1 MRKIIVLVILLI
13 LSTMLQGKSYYAQ
26 DYNCLINIREN
37 GDLHVCETFRY
48 HFSGGTYSWVSRYI
62 PEQATDGLQFIR
74 AFVKDTDGNIISETD
89 DYKFKNN
96 NLVVKWNFEPIM
108 DASLDFELEF
118 VARHVLYIEDN
129 ALKVDYQPLPKD
141 HDFIIDQGRIELI
154 MPFKLPSPLG
164 VFSNTSNKVQVS
176 YSENSVIYNFWSLEG
191 DEVFPIELTL
201 AHDALSIEEPHW
213 QEIDEMQNYYK
224 KYIILLLFAVLIAG
238 LFLASL
244 LIGISR
250 RHKIRFAPDQLPDDL
265 FEIHPGFVSKMVNGF
280 DNTVVPF
287 ASLFYRLLKQDSVII
302 EKITKKKYRI
312 ILTENVP
319 EDAIDKSFYEIL
331 QQLIEKDITDLKKIF
346 SRLYKYRKEMNHDL
360 MVALYD
366 GGYVDETQHRRQK
379 KKNIWVIVSLVVI
392 FITGFGGIISF
403 SSGSPILLFCS
414 FPFALLFFYFIYK
427 TSLIEVYTSKGF
439 EEKYTWKLWQKNML
453 HNLKK
458 NKDMINAKDFDI
470 IFPYTLVMG
479 FASKYIDHFKKSGL
493 DLTESKLM
501 QYFDSAE
508 DFNSFIAVYVVIV
521 ASTGSSGSPGG
532 GGATGG
538 GAGGGGA
545 SAG

>member
-13 LSTMLQGKSYYAQ
+13 LSTMLQGKTYYAQ

-37 GDLHVCETFRY
+37 GDLHVRETFRY

-62 PEQATDGLQFIR
+62 PERATDGLEFIR
-74 AFVKDTDGNIISETD
+74 AFVKDTEGNIISETD
-89 DYKFKNN
+89 DYKFDDN

-118 VARHVLYIEDN
+118 VARHVLYFEDDV
-129 ALKVDYQPLPKD
+129 LVVDFQPLPKD

-154 MPFKLPSPLG
+154 IPGKLPSVLV
-164 VFSNTSNKVQVS
+164 VFSNKSNKVHVS

-191 DEVFPIELTL
+191 DEVFPVGLTM
-201 AHDALSIEEPHW
+201 AHDAFPIEKPYW
-213 QEIDEMQNYYK
+213 QEIDEMQNFYG
-224 KYIILLLFAVLIAG
+224 KYMLLLLFAVLIAA
-238 LFLASL
+238 LFLASV

-250 RHKIRFAPDQLPDDL
+250 RHKIRFTPDQLPDDL
-265 FEIHPGFVSKMVNGF
+265 FEIHPGFVSKLVNGF

-302 EKITKKKYRI
+302 EKITKKKYRV

-319 EDAIDKSFYEIL
+319 EDAIDKSFFEIL
-331 QQLIEKDITDLKKIF
+331 QKLIDREVTELKKIF
-346 SRLYKYRKEMNHDL
+346 NQLYKYKKEMNYEL

-366 GGYVDETQHRRQK
+366 EGYVDETQHRRQK
-379 KKNIWVIVSLVVI
+379 KLFIWVIVSLVII
-392 FITGFGGIISF
+392 FIAGFGGLISF
-403 SSGSPILLFCS
+403 SYGSPILLFCS

-427 TSLIEVYTSKGF
+427 TSLIEVHTSKGF

-458 NKDMINAKDFDI
+458 DKDMINVKDFDI

-501 QYFDSAE
+501 QYFDTAE
-508 DFNSFIAVYVVIV
+508 DFNSFIAVYVVI
-521 ASTGSSGSPGG
+521 ASSTGSSGSPGG
-532 GGATGG
+532 AGAAGG

-545 SAG
+545 AAG